1 LEFDTVVV
9 RETKMKIMGT
19 EPYPPPPP
27 PPPPPPQSPAKRS
40 KMWIA
45 LIIIVVLIV
54 VSLAA
59 AYILMASPAN
69 NNGNDGS
76 SASPSPSATA
86 SASPTTTPLV
96 TATPSPSGSS
106 SAGYRVGAWA
116 NYTMKNYDGAGGVTA
131 LYNIRYSVNE
141 GMNKGVDCWLLQTV
155 MEFSSGESTSK
166 TITTYWLDKST
177 LQGVHYKIEIYSGD
191 TLISL
196 TENDYSPG
204 DVNDIPT
211 AINPNVS
218 VGQETITVPAGTFNC
233 IKAATTKTDLGNE
246 YVITTWGNSN
256 VPVVGMVKQTMTSNG
271 ALIMS
276 TELNAYGG

>member
-1 LEFDTVVV
+1 
-9 RETKMKIMGT
+9 MKITGT

-27 PPPPPPQSPAKRS
+27 PPPPPPQASARRS

-45 LIIIVVLIV
+45 LIIIGLVIV

-69 NNGNDGS
+69 NNGNNES
-76 SASPSPSATA
+76 FASPSPSATT
-86 SASPTTTPLV
+86 SATPTTTPTPLV
-96 TATPSPSGSS
+96 TAPPSPSGSS

-131 LYNIRYSVNE
+131 LYNVRYSVAE

-155 MEFSSGESTSK
+155 MEFSTGDSSSK

-177 LQGVHYKIEIYSGD
+177 MHGVHYKIEIYSGN

-196 TENDYSPG
+196 TEDDYSPG

-211 AINPNVS
+211 AINPNLA

-233 IKAATTKTDLGNE
+233 IKATTASTDSGNTF
-246 YVITTWGNSN
+246 VITTWGNSN
-256 VPVVGMVKQTMTSNG
+256 VPVVGMVKQTMTSND